1 MVTIHPLSLILI
13 GMCISSEVVKCTS
26 VCSIDGSVAVCIDR
40 SLHQVP
46 ELPAYVNN
54 VDLSYNNIA
63 ELNETSFSRLEGL
76 QVLKM
81 DQQTPGLVI
90 RNNTFRR
97 LSSLISLQL
106 GYNRMLQLE
115 NGAFNGLFNLKNIT
129 LTQCDLDDS
138 ILYSDF
144 LKPLVSLEALVLR
157 DNKIERIRPAPFFLN
172 MRSFHILDLSRTNVR
187 SICEEDL
194 LSFQGKHFTL
204 LKLSTMRLQEMNE
217 NWSGWDKCG
226 NPFKNMSIKTLD
238 LSVIGFT
245 VNMAKL
251 FFDAIRG
258 IKIQSLV
265 LCNSSMG
272 RSSGHNNTKDPE
284 NLTFKGLEES
294 GIKIFDLSKSNISAL
309 AYSLFSYLSYLEH
322 ITLAENKISDIKN
335 NAFLGM
341 TNLRTLN
348 LSKNFLGTI
357 DSKTFLN
364 LQKLEVLD
372 LSYNHLWI
380 LAYESLQELPNLRS
394 LNLTGNVL
402 KSVYNLASLPNLI
415 ELFLGDN
422 KITTLFKLPII
433 APNITTLD
441 LQFNKL
447 TSMSDLYTILQEFPQ
462 IVELI
467 FQGNVFLNCYNEGYV
482 MPSQKLQILD
492 LGLTGMEVIW
502 SEGKCLD
509 VFNNLHQLEQLSL
522 RSNLLQ
528 SLPKDV
534 FKGLASLFFLDL
546 SFNSL
551 KYIPNGIFPKSL
563 QILNLEYNS
572 IYSVDPN
579 LFSTLTYISLLNN
592 QFHCDCNLRDFQKWL
607 NQTNIIFDHPIA
619 NLTCASP
626 EDQYMVPV
634 LTSNIQCEDEEE
646 EKFTE
651 KLRLV
656 LFICCTALIILL
668 TTSAI
673 AYICRRGYIFK
684 LYKRLTAKLVGRK
697 LEEPE
702 RDQFLYD
709 VYLCFSS
716 NDMKWV
722 ERALL
727 KRFDSQFSE
736 QNVLRCCFEER
747 DFIPGEDHLSNMR
760 NAIQG
765 SRKTLCVVSEHF
777 LKDGWCLETF
787 NLAQCRM
794 LVELKDILVVL
805 VVGNIP
811 QYRLLQ
817 YQQVRS
823 YIENRR
829 YLLWPEDSQ
838 DLEWFYDQLLHK
850 IRKDIKVNQTKGK
863 GKHAETKPEAA
874 HGQADTAV

>member
-1 MVTIHPLSLILI
+1 MVTTHTLSLILI

-26 VCSIDGSVAVCIDR
+26 VCSVDGSVAVCIDR

-46 ELPAYVNN
+46 DLPAYVNN
-54 VDLSYNNIA
+54 VDLSNNNIA

-81 DQQTPGLVI
+81 EQQTPGLVI

-106 GYNRMLQLE
+106 GYNHMLQLE
-115 NGAFNGLFNLKNIT
+115 NGAFNGLFNLKNLT

-138 ILYSDF
+138 ILYRDF
-144 LKPLVSLEALVLR
+144 LKPLVSLEVLVLR
-157 DNKIERIRPAPFFLN
+157 GNKIERIRLALFFLN
-172 MRSFHILDLSRTNVR
+172 MRSFHTLDLSRTNIR

-204 LKLSTMRLQEMNE
+204 LKLSSMKLHEMNE

-226 NPFKNMSIKTLD
+226 NPFKNMSITTLD
-238 LSVIGFT
+238 LSVNGFT

-251 FFDAIRG
+251 FFNAIRG
-258 IKIQSLV
+258 IKIQSLI
-265 LCNSSMG
+265 LSNSSMG
-272 RSSGHNNTKDPE
+272 RSSGHNTKDPE

-294 GIKIFDLSKSNISAL
+294 GIKIFDLSKSNIFAL
-309 AYSLFSYLSYLEH
+309 SYSLFSYLAYLEH
-322 ITLAENKISDIKN
+322 ITLAQNKISVIEND
-335 NAFLGM
+335 AFLGM
-341 TNLRTLN
+341 TNLRMLN
-348 LSKNFLGTI
+348 LSKNVLGTI
-357 DSKTFLN
+357 DSKTFRN
-364 LQKLEVLD
+364 LQKLEVFD
-372 LSYNHLWI
+372 LSYNHLWM
-380 LAYESLQELPNLRS
+380 LAHQSLQGLPNLLS
-394 LNLTGNVL
+394 LNLSGNAL
-402 KSVYNLASLPNLI
+402 KSVYNLASLPNLM

-422 KITTLFKLPII
+422 KITTLFKLPSI
-433 APNITTLD
+433 ARNITALG
-441 LQFNKL
+441 LQSNKL
-447 TSMSDLYTILQEFPQ
+447 TSMSDLYTILQECPQ

-467 FQGNVFLNCYNEGYV
+467 FYGNAFQNCYEGYV
-482 MPSQKLQILD
+482 VLSQKLQILD

-509 VFNNLHQLEQLSL
+509 MFNNLHQLKQLFL
-522 RSNLLQ
+522 YSNFLQ
-528 SLPKDV
+528 SLPKDI
-534 FKGLASLFFLDL
+534 FKDLTSLIVLDL
-546 SFNSL
+546 SFNYL
-551 KYIPNGIFPKSL
+551 KYFPNGIFPKSL
-563 QILNLEYNS
+563 KILNLKYNS
-572 IYSVDPN
+572 IHSVDPN
-579 LFSTLTYISLLNN
+579 LFSTLTDLSLLNN

-626 EDQYMVPV
+626 EDQYMVSV

-651 KLRLV
+651 KMRLV

-673 AYICRRGYIFK
+673 AYVCCRGYIFK

-702 RDQFLYD
+702 PDQSLYD

-736 QNVLRCCFEER
+736 QNVLHCCFEAR

-760 NAIQG
+760 NAIQS

-787 NLAQCRM
+787 TLAQCRM

-811 QYRLLQ
+811 QYRLLKF
-817 YQQVRS
+817 QQVRS

-850 IRKDIKVNQTKGK
+850 IRKDIKINQSKVK
-863 GKHAETKPEAA
+863 GKHAETKPETA
-874 HGQADTAV
+874 HGHADTAV